1 MKHKSLAVLAL
12 AAGVAAPAWAADTFV
27 VDKTHGEVGFQATH
41 LGISKVK
48 GWFRDYEG
56 TIVADAAKPE
66 ASSVEFTIKVASI
79 DTNVEGRD
87 KDLRE
92 GEGFFEA
99 AKFPTITFK
108 SASIVA
114 KGKDAFDV
122 TGTLTIHGVAKTVTL
137 PVKVLGPI
145 TDPWKNVK
153 YGFETQITINRKDYG
168 IVWNK
173 TMDTGGLV
181 VGDDVNVF
189 ISLEAAKKKEAASN

>member
-1 MKHKSLAVLAL
+1 MKQKTLAALAL
-12 AAGVAAPAWAADTFV
+12 AAGIAAPTWAADTYV
-27 VDKTHGEVGFQATH
+27 VDKSHGEVGFQATH

-79 DTNVEGRD
+79 DTNSENRD

-99 AKFPTITFK
+99 AKFPSIAFK
-108 SASIVA
+108 SSKVAA

-122 TGTLTIHGVAKTVTL
+122 TGTLTMHGVSKTVTL

-153 YGFETQITINRKDYG
+153 YGFETQITLNRKDYG

-173 TMDTGGLV
+173 LMDSGGLV
-181 VGDDVNVF
+181 VGDEVNVF
-189 ISLEAAKKKEAASN
+189 ISLEAAKKKETAAN

>member
-1 MKHKSLAVLAL
+1 MKQKNLAVFAL
-12 AAGVAAPAWAADTFV
+12 AAGLAAPAWAADTFV
-27 VDKTHGEVGFQATH
+27 VDKTHGEVGFQAAH

-66 ASSVEFTIKVASI
+66 ASSVEFSIKVASI
-79 DTNVEGRD
+79 DTNSEGRD

-92 GEGFFEA
+92 GDGFFEA

-108 SASIVA
+108 SSKIVA

-122 TGTLTIHGVAKTVTL
+122 TGTLTIHGVAKSVVL

-153 YGFETQITINRKDYG
+153 YGFETQITVNRKDYG

-173 TMDTGGLV
+173 TMDSGGLV
-181 VGDDVNVF
+181 VGDDVSIF
-189 ISLEAAKKKEAASN
+189 ISLEAAKKKETASN

>member
-1 MKHKSLAVLAL
+1 MKQKTLAALAL
-12 AAGVAAPAWAADTFV
+12 AAGIAAPAWAADTYV
-27 VDKTHGEVGFQATH
+27 VDKSHGEVGFQATH

-79 DTNVEGRD
+79 DTNSENRD

-99 AKFPTITFK
+99 AKFPSIAFK
-108 SASIVA
+108 SSKVTV

-122 TGTLTIHGVAKTVTL
+122 TGTLTMHGVSKTVTL

-153 YGFETQITINRKDYG
+153 YGFETQITLNRKDYG

-173 TMDTGGLV
+173 LMDSGGLV
-181 VGDDVNVF
+181 VGDEVNVF
-189 ISLEAAKKKEAASN
+189 ISLEAAKKKETAAN

>member
-12 AAGVAAPAWAADTFV
+12 AAGIAAPAWAADTFV

-66 ASSVEFTIKVASI
+66 ASSVEFSIKVASI
-79 DTNVEGRD
+79 DTNSEKRD
-87 KDLRE
+87 QDLRE

-99 AKFPTITFK
+99 AKFPTLTFK
-108 SASIVA
+108 SSKIVA
-114 KGKDAFDV
+114 KGKDLFDV
-122 TGTLTIHGVAKTVTL
+122 TGTLTIHGVSKTVTL

-153 YGFETQITINRKDYG
+153 YGFETQMTLNRKDYG
-168 IVWNK
+168 IVWHK
-173 TMDTGGLV
+173 TMDSGGLV
-181 VGDDVNVF
+181 VGDEVNVF
-189 ISLEAAKKKEAASN
+189 ISLEAAKKKESASN